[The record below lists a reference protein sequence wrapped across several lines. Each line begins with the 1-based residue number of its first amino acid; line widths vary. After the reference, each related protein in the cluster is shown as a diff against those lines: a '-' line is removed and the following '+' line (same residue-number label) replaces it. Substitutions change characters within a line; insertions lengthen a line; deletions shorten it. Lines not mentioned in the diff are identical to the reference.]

1 MCYYARMNSAS
12 TPNLPTLPDSAR
24 PISGLLTKKELA
36 LELRC
41 SERQIE
47 RLQLAR
53 KISFVKLSG
62 RMIRYR
68 RDSVFRAL
76 VKMETE
82 AIG

>member
-1 MCYYARMNSAS
+1 MSPMSDKQNLATPVSAS
-12 TPNLPTLPDSAR
+12 EAA
-24 PISGLLTKKELA
+24 GLLTKEELA
-36 LELRC
+36 GVLKC

-47 RLQLAR
+47 RLQVAR
-53 KISFVKLSG
+53 KIPFVKLSG

-68 RDSVFRAL
+68 RESVLRAL

>member
-1 MCYYARMNSAS
+1 MNSADA
-12 TPNLPTLPDSAR
+12 PNPPTQPDSSR
-24 PISGLLTKKELA
+24 PTGGLLTKEELA
-36 LELRC
+36 VELRC

-53 KISFVKLSG
+53 KIPFVKLSG

-68 RDSVFRAL
+68 RESVLRAL

-82 AIG
+82 ALG

>member
-1 MCYYARMNSAS
+1 MNSADAL
-12 TPNLPTLPDSAR
+12 NLPTPPDSAR
-24 PISGLLTKKELA
+24 PTGGLLTKEELA
-36 LELRC
+36 GVLRC

-53 KISFVKLSG
+53 KIPFVKLSG

-68 RDSVFRAL
+68 RESVLRAL

-82 AIG
+82 ALG

>member
-1 MCYYARMNSAS
+1 MSHRRMNSAS
-12 TPNLPTLPDSAR
+12 TPDLPTLPDSPR
-24 PISGLLTKKELA
+24 PMGGLLTKKELA

-41 SERQIE
+41 SERTLE
-47 RLQLAR
+47 RLTLAR
-53 KISFVKLSG
+53 KLPYLKFGAK
-62 RMIRYR
+62 MIRYR

>member
-1 MCYYARMNSAS
+1 MG
-12 TPNLPTLPDSAR
+12 
-24 PISGLLTKKELA
+24 GLLTKEELA
-36 LELRC
+36 VELRC

-53 KISFVKLSG
+53 KIPFVKLSG

-68 RDSVFRAL
+68 RESVLRAL

-82 AIG
+82 AFG

>member
-1 MCYYARMNSAS
+1 MNSADVS
-12 TPNLPTLPDSAR
+12 SIPTPPYSALPMG
-24 PISGLLTKKELA
+24 GLLTKEELA
-36 LELRC
+36 VELRC

-53 KISFVKLSG
+53 KIPFVKLSG

-68 RDSVFRAL
+68 RESVLRAL

-82 AIG
+82 ALG

>member
-1 MCYYARMNSAS
+1 MNSTDVS
-12 TPNLPTLPDSAR
+12 NLPNPPESPR
-24 PISGLLTKKELA
+24 PMGGLLTKKELA
-36 LELRC
+36 GFLKC

-53 KISFVKLSG
+53 KIPFVRLAG

-68 RDSVFRAL
+68 RESVLRAL

-82 AIG
+82 AVG

>member
-1 MCYYARMNSAS
+1 MNPKHDLATPVSAGE
-12 TPNLPTLPDSAR
+12 AA
-24 PISGLLTKKELA
+24 GLLTKKELA
-36 LELRC
+36 GFLKC

-53 KISFVKLSG
+53 KIPFVKLSG

-68 RDSVFRAL
+68 RDSVLRAL

-82 AIG
+82 VLG

>member
-1 MCYYARMNSAS
+1 MFNKHDLATPVSAGE
-12 TPNLPTLPDSAR
+12 AA
-24 PISGLLTKKELA
+24 GLLTKEELA
-36 LELRC
+36 GVLKC

-53 KISFVKLSG
+53 KIPFVKFSG

-68 RDSVFRAL
+68 RDSVLRAL

-82 AIG
+82 ALG

>member
-1 MCYYARMNSAS
+1 MFNKHDLTTPVSAGE
-12 TPNLPTLPDSAR
+12 AA
-24 PISGLLTKKELA
+24 GLLTKEELA
-36 LELRC
+36 GVLKC

-53 KISFVKLSG
+53 KIPFVKFSG

-82 AIG
+82 ALG